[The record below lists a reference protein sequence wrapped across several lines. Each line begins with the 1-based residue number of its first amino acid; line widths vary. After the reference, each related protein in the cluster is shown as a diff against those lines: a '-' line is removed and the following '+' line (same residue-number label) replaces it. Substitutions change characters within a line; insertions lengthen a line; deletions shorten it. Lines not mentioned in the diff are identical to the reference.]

1 MLSRLMRW
9 VALGQRMDLGRRV
22 APGRR
27 VALGR
32 RVVPLAVAAG
42 LAVAYLPAAGAAG
55 ATGSAGAARGTEVL
69 GSAGVSGT
77 TGAGGGGPLRARV
90 TGAAI
95 PGTAV
100 RPVVAA
106 PPSAGPPSRKEQIKV
121 LTAMLT
127 KMRAHYKSFAQD
139 TPGPQDIFD
148 YNIGQLW
155 RRGIDGAGTT
165 VAVIEGWDFPQ
176 IGQQV
181 AAYDKVFGLPNP
193 QITTIFPAG
202 KLPAKCPPGMVKLG
216 SYGSCS
222 AWQGE
227 LTLDVLSVHLIAPY
241 AKIVISATP
250 ADTQETDDPASQV
263 APPEMMKALESIA
276 SGHLANVISISDGT
290 GESSYSRGTPE
301 LTAQNPGELAAA
313 AAGIPVLVAT
323 GDCGPVQNLPV
334 ANSQCG
340 SASAGPD
347 TAAWDDSPWITAVGG
362 SVPNFTITAQRAGS
376 DPVWDVGGEF
386 AEGAGYSTV
395 YSRPSYQNGVAHTTG
410 SRQRSVPDI
419 TMDAQDGTSEA
430 APLLGGVL
438 ALATQVNHGNV
449 GPINPVL
456 YRTLGPSGAR
466 DGIADVVH
474 GSNAVSISDQK
485 ASLGFTAAKG
495 FDVASGWGTVN
506 AAKFVPSL
514 AAATRSA
521 REDAVVRRQAGSQLA
536 ALGRRITLSA
546 RSISRNGTSYLL
558 ATGYLPGHPVRLS
571 IDGRAIG
578 TLRATS
584 LGTVTYLISPAQLK
598 LAAGRHVLR
607 LSSLLLTSEK
617 ALTSH

>member
-1 MLSRLMRW
+1 MPSRVSR
-9 VALGQRMDLGRRV
+9 RMARGRR
-22 APGRR
+22 A
-27 VALGR
+27 
-32 RVVPLAVAAG
+32 VPLVVAAG
-42 LAVAYLPAAGAAG
+42 LAVAWLPAAASGATGAAG
-55 ATGSAGAARGTEVL
+55 KAAAGLAA
-69 GSAGVSGT
+69 A
-77 TGAGGGGPLRARV
+77 GGGPLRARV

-95 PGTAV
+95 PATAA
-100 RPVVAA
+100 RPAGGAARSAA
-106 PPSAGPPSRKEQIKV
+106 PPTRQQQIKV
-121 LTAMLT
+121 LTAALQ
-127 KMRAHYKSFAQD
+127 KMHRNIKTLAGE
-139 TPGPQDIFD
+139 TPGPDDIFD
-148 YNIGQLW
+148 YGVGSLW

-176 IGQQV
+176 IGQEV
-181 AAYDKVFGLPNP
+181 AAFDKPLGLPNP

-202 KLPAKCPPGMVKLG
+202 KLPATCPPGMVKLG

-227 LTLDVLSVHLIAPY
+227 LALDVISVHLLAPY

-263 APPEMMKALESIA
+263 APPEMMKALETISR
-276 SGHLANVISISDGT
+276 GHLANVISISDGT
-290 GESSYSRGTPE
+290 GESSYSRGAPE
-301 LTAQNPGELAAA
+301 LTAQDPGELAAA

-340 SASAGPD
+340 SASASPD
-347 TAAWDDSPWITAVGG
+347 TAAWDDSPWVTAVGG
-362 SVPNFTITAQRAGS
+362 SVPDLTATGTRAGS
-376 DPVWDVGGEF
+376 DPVWNFGGQF

-395 YSRPSYQNGVAHTTG
+395 FPRPSYQDGVARVTG

-449 GPINPVL
+449 GPINPAL
-456 YRTLGPSGAR
+456 YRVLGPRGAR
-466 DGIADVVH
+466 DGIADVSRGNNDVR
-474 GSNAVSISDQK
+474 VSGQK
-485 ASLGFTAAKG
+485 ATLGFGAARG
-495 FDVASGWGTVN
+495 FDVASGWGTVS
-506 AAKFVPSL
+506 APKFVPSL
-514 AAATRSA
+514 VAATRSA
-521 REDAVVRRQAGSQLA
+521 REDSVVRGQARRQLA

-546 RSISRNGTSYLL
+546 TSIRRGATSYLL

-571 IDGRAIG
+571 IDGHVVG
-578 TLRATS
+578 TIRATS

-607 LSSLLLTSEK
+607 LSSLLLTSTK
-617 ALTSH
+617 AFATQ